1 MSNLDILGRTEAIC
15 LPDIDDRTTHARVDT
30 GAKTSAVWVS
40 SAVVEN
46 GGLNVIFFGPRSP
59 LYSGKVMH
67 FTEYSQTVVASSNG
81 VAQRRFKIR
90 LRIIVG
96 GRKIRAWFTLA
107 DRSTQVY
114 PVLIGR
120 NVLHSK
126 FVVDVTHFS
135 QDLKSHEQAR
145 SAALKKEIQT

>member
-1 MSNLDILGRTEAIC
+1 MLDLDTLGRTEAIC
-15 LPDIDDRTTHARVDT
+15 LPDIDSRTTHARVDT

-40 SAVVEN
+40 SAAVEN
-46 GGLNVIFFGPRSP
+46 GGLNVVFFGPGSP
-59 LYSGKVMH
+59 LYSGIAMH
-67 FTEYSQTVVASSNG
+67 FTDYSQTVVASSIG
-81 VAQRRFKIR
+81 VAQSRYKIR

-126 FVVDVTHFS
+126 FVVDVTRFS
-135 QDLKSHEQAR
+135 QELKSKERAR
-145 SAALKKEIQT
+145 SAALRKEI